1 VVKRNLWS
9 EDDIINHH
17 TNKDSNVMSIAQQ
30 EEKDDVLAKLER
42 EAKVGNIKRIMTYA
56 LANINLQEKVK
67 K

>member
-1 VVKRNLWS
+1 
-9 EDDIINHH
+9 
-17 TNKDSNVMSIAQQ
+17 MSIAQQ